1 MKQAGSHAIAVGV
14 AGMDDPAHD
23 PRADRVE
30 PDPSGR
36 ELALHPA
43 HPAAEAVDV
52 LLSQQPV
59 RREDPV
65 TEETDAVAGREDDA
79 LIFVNAYPQ
88 TLEERADLIA
98 DIVQA
103 PLVVSETRW
112 CGCTT
117 TGSGHKSW

>member
-1 MKQAGSHAIAVGV
+1 MKQAGSHTIAVGV
-14 AGMDDPAHD
+14 AGIADPAHD
-23 PRADRVE
+23 ARPDRVE
-30 PDPSGR
+30 PDSAGR

-43 HPAAEAVDV
+43 HAAAEAVDV

-103 PLVVSETRW
+103 PLVASETRW
-112 CGCTT
+112 
-117 TGSGHKSW
+117 

>member
-1 MKQAGSHAIAVGV
+1 MA
-14 AGMDDPAHD
+14 DPAHD
-23 PRADRVE
+23 ARPDRVE
-30 PDPSGR
+30 PDSAGR

-43 HPAAEAVDV
+43 HAAAEAADV
-52 LLSQQPV
+52 FSSQEPV

-103 PLVVSETRW
+103 PLVVSETR
-112 CGCTT
+112 
-117 TGSGHKSW
+117 